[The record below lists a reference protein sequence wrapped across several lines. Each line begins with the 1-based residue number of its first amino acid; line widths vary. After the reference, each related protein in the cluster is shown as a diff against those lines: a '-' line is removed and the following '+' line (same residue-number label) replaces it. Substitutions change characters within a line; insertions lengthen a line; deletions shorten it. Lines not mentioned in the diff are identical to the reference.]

1 MLFTD
6 MQRPKRHTT
15 PAAAQD
21 RQGTIR
27 GDYEKMHT
35 YHCLNNISEVGL
47 KNLTDNFT
55 EVDSIEEADAVLVR
69 SANMKDMELPD
80 RLVTIARAGAGVNNI
95 PIDECSEKGIVVF
108 NTPGANANGVKE
120 LVIAGM
126 LLASRDIVGGIEWLE
141 KQESTE
147 DLPKKVEKQKKQ
159 FAGNEING
167 KKLGI
172 IGLGAIGVMVAN
184 AAVNLGMKVFG
195 YDPFISVQAA
205 WSLSRSIR
213 HVTDLNEIYR
223 DCDYITIHVPL
234 SNDTR
239 GMIGKEAISKMKD
252 GVVLLN
258 FARDALVDEEAI
270 IEGLKSGKVKKYVTD
285 FVTPAVAHAKNTLV
299 TPHLGASTMESE
311 ENCAEMAVNEIIDYL
326 ENGNIKNSVNFPA
339 CDVGVCTSVGRV
351 AITHRNIPNMLS
363 RFTGV
368 LGNAGINISYLTNKS
383 RGAYAYSIIDTNDVL
398 TEDVVDGLN
407 QVDGVFK
414 VRVIK

>member
-1 MLFTD
+1 MF
-6 MQRPKRHTT
+6 
-15 PAAAQD
+15 
-21 RQGTIR
+21 
-27 GDYEKMHT
+27 T

-47 KNLTDNFT
+47 RHMPDDFK
-55 EVDSIEEADAVLVR
+55 EVDTIGEADAVLVR
-69 SANMKDMELPD
+69 SANMKEMELPD
-80 RLVTIARAGAGVNNI
+80 KLIAIGRAGAGVNNI
-95 PIDECSEKGIVVF
+95 PLDQCSEKGIVVF

-147 DLPKKVEKQKKQ
+147 DLPKKVEKQKQQ

-184 AAVNLGMKVFG
+184 TAVSLGMKVFG

-205 WSLSRSIR
+205 WSLSRNIR
-213 HVTDLNEIYR
+213 HVTDINEIYS

-299 TPHLGASTMESE
+299 TPHLGASTLESE
-311 ENCAEMAVNEIIDYL
+311 ENCAEMAVNEIVDYL
-326 ENGNIKNSVNFPA
+326 ENGNIKNSVNYPA

-351 AITHRNIPNMLS
+351 AITHKNIPNMLS

-383 RGAYAYSIIDTNDVL
+383 RGAYAYSIIDTNDTL

>member
-1 MLFTD
+1 MF
-6 MQRPKRHTT
+6 
-15 PAAAQD
+15 
-21 RQGTIR
+21 
-27 GDYEKMHT
+27 T

-47 KNLTDNFT
+47 KHMPDDFK
-55 EVDSIEEADAVLVR
+55 EVDSIDEADAVLVR

-80 RLVTIARAGAGVNNI
+80 KMIAIGRAGAGVNNI
-95 PIDECSEKGIVVF
+95 PLDICSEKGIVVF

-147 DLPKKVEKQKKQ
+147 DLPKRVEKQKQQ

-205 WSLSRSIR
+205 WSLSRNIR
-213 HVTDLNEIYR
+213 HVTDINEIYS

-234 SNDTR
+234 SNETR
-239 GMIGKEAISKMKD
+239 GMIGKEAISKMKE

-311 ENCAEMAVNEIIDYL
+311 ENCAEMAVNEIVDYL
-326 ENGNIKNSVNFPA
+326 ENGNIKNSVNYPA

-351 AITHRNIPNMLS
+351 AITHKNIPNMLS

-383 RGAYAYSIIDTNDVL
+383 RGAYAYSIIDTNDTL

>member
-1 MLFTD
+1 MF
-6 MQRPKRHTT
+6 
-15 PAAAQD
+15 
-21 RQGTIR
+21 
-27 GDYEKMHT
+27 T

-47 KNLTDNFT
+47 KHMPDDFK
-55 EVDSIEEADAVLVR
+55 EVNSIDEADAILVR

-80 RLVTIARAGAGVNNI
+80 RMIAIGRAGAGVNNI
-95 PIDECSEKGIVVF
+95 PLDVCSEKGIVVF

-147 DLPKKVEKQKKQ
+147 DLPKRVEKQKQQ

-205 WSLSRSIR
+205 WSLSRNIR
-213 HVTDLNEIYR
+213 HVTDINEIYS

-239 GMIGKEAISKMKD
+239 GMIGKEAISKMKE

-258 FARDALVDEEAI
+258 FARDALVDEDAI

-299 TPHLGASTMESE
+299 TPHLGASTLESE
-311 ENCAEMAVNEIIDYL
+311 ENCAEMAVNEIVDYL
-326 ENGNIKNSVNFPA
+326 ENGNIKNSVNYPA

-351 AITHRNIPNMLS
+351 AITHKNIPNMLS

-383 RGAYAYSIIDTNDVL
+383 RGAYAYSIIDTNDTL

>member
-1 MLFTD
+1 MF
-6 MQRPKRHTT
+6 
-15 PAAAQD
+15 
-21 RQGTIR
+21 
-27 GDYEKMHT
+27 T

-47 KNLTDNFT
+47 KHLPNDFNET
-55 EVDSIEEADAVLVR
+55 DSIAEADAVLVR

-80 RLVTIARAGAGVNNI
+80 RLLAIGRAGAGVNNI
-95 PIDECSEKGIVVF
+95 PLETCSEKGIVVF

-147 DLPKKVEKQKKQ
+147 DLPKKVEKQKQQ

-205 WSLSRSIR
+205 WSLSRNIR
-213 HVTDLNEIYR
+213 HVTDINEIYS

-239 GMIGKEAISKMKD
+239 GMIGKEAISKMKE

-258 FARDALVDEEAI
+258 FARDALVDEDAI

-299 TPHLGASTMESE
+299 TPHLGASTLESE
-311 ENCAEMAVNEIIDYL
+311 ENCAEMAVNEIVDYL
-326 ENGNIKNSVNFPA
+326 ENGNIKNSVNYPA

-351 AITHRNIPNMLS
+351 AITHKNIPGMLS

-383 RGAYAYSIIDTNDVL
+383 RGAYAYSIIDTNDSL
-398 TEDVVDGLN
+398 TGDVVDGLN

>member
-1 MLFTD
+1 MF
-6 MQRPKRHTT
+6 
-15 PAAAQD
+15 
-21 RQGTIR
+21 
-27 GDYEKMHT
+27 T

-47 KNLTDNFT
+47 KHMPDNFK
-55 EVDSIEEADAVLVR
+55 EVGSIEEADAVLVR
-69 SANMKDMELPD
+69 SANMKDMELPGK
-80 RLVTIARAGAGVNNI
+80 LIAIGRAGAGVNNI
-95 PIDECSEKGIVVF
+95 PLDQCSEKGIVVF

-147 DLPKKVEKQKKQ
+147 DLPKKVEKQKQQ

-205 WSLSRSIR
+205 WSLSRNIR
-213 HVTDLNEIYR
+213 HVTDINEIYS

-239 GMIGKEAISKMKD
+239 GMIGKEAISKMKE

-258 FARDALVDEEAI
+258 FARDALVDEDAI

-299 TPHLGASTMESE
+299 TPHLGASTLESE
-311 ENCAEMAVNEIIDYL
+311 ENCAEMAVNEIVDYL
-326 ENGNIKNSVNFPA
+326 ENGNIKNSVNYPA

-351 AITHRNIPNMLS
+351 AITHKNIPGMLS

-383 RGAYAYSIIDTNDVL
+383 RGAYAYSIIDTNDTL

>member
-1 MLFTD
+1 
-6 MQRPKRHTT
+6 
-15 PAAAQD
+15 
-21 RQGTIR
+21 
-27 GDYEKMHT
+27 
-35 YHCLNNISEVGL
+35 
-47 KNLTDNFT
+47 
-55 EVDSIEEADAVLVR
+55 
-69 SANMKDMELPD
+69 
-80 RLVTIARAGAGVNNI
+80 
-95 PIDECSEKGIVVF
+95 
-108 NTPGANANGVKE
+108 
-120 LVIAGM
+120 M

-147 DLPKKVEKQKKQ
+147 DLAKKVEKHNRQ

-213 HVTDLNEIYR
+213 HVTDINEIYS

-239 GMIGKEAISKMKD
+239 GMIGKEAISKMKE

-299 TPHLGASTMESE
+299 TPDLGASTMESE
-311 ENCAEMAVNEIIDYL
+311 ENCAEMAVNEIVDYL
-326 ENGNIKNSVNFPA
+326 ENGNIKNSVNYPA

-351 AITHRNIPNMLS
+351 AITHKNIPNMLS

-383 RGAYAYSIIDTNDVL
+383 RGAYAYSIIDTNDTL

>member
-1 MLFTD
+1 M
-6 MQRPKRHTT
+6 
-15 PAAAQD
+15 
-21 RQGTIR
+21 
-27 GDYEKMHT
+27 YT

-47 KNLTDNFT
+47 KHMPDDFK
-55 EVDSIEEADAVLVR
+55 EVDSIGEADAVLVR

-80 RLVTIARAGAGVNNI
+80 KLIAIGRAGAGVNNI
-95 PIDECSEKGIVVF
+95 PLEECAEKGIVVF

-205 WSLSRSIR
+205 WSLSRNIR
-213 HVTDLNEIYR
+213 HVTDINEIYS

-239 GMIGKEAISKMKD
+239 GMIGKDAISKMKE

-311 ENCAEMAVNEIIDYL
+311 ENCAEMAVNEIVDYL
-326 ENGNIKNSVNFPA
+326 ENGNIKNSVNYPA

-351 AITHRNIPNMLS
+351 AITHKNIPNMLS

-383 RGAYAYSIIDTNDVL
+383 RGAYAYSIIDTNDTL

>member
-1 MLFTD
+1 MF
-6 MQRPKRHTT
+6 
-15 PAAAQD
+15 
-21 RQGTIR
+21 
-27 GDYEKMHT
+27 T

-47 KNLTDNFT
+47 KHMPDDFK
-55 EVDSIEEADAVLVR
+55 EVDSIDEADAVLVR

-80 RLVTIARAGAGVNNI
+80 KMIAIGRAGAGVNNI
-95 PIDECSEKGIVVF
+95 PLDICSEKGIVVF

-147 DLPKKVEKQKKQ
+147 DLPKRVEKQKQQ

-205 WSLSRSIR
+205 WSLSRNIR
-213 HVTDLNEIYR
+213 HVTDINEIYS

-234 SNDTR
+234 SNETR
-239 GMIGKEAISKMKD
+239 GMIGKEAISKMKE

-258 FARDALVDEEAI
+258 FARDALVDEDAI

-299 TPHLGASTMESE
+299 TPHLGASTLESE
-311 ENCAEMAVNEIIDYL
+311 ENCAEMAVNEIVDYL
-326 ENGNIKNSVNFPA
+326 ENGNIKNSVNYPA

-351 AITHRNIPNMLS
+351 AITHKNIPNMLS

-383 RGAYAYSIIDTNDVL
+383 RGAYAYSIIDTNDTL

>member
-1 MLFTD
+1 M
-6 MQRPKRHTT
+6 
-15 PAAAQD
+15 
-21 RQGTIR
+21 
-27 GDYEKMHT
+27 YT

-47 KNLTDNFT
+47 KHMPDDFK
-55 EVDSIEEADAVLVR
+55 EVDSIGEADAVLVR

-80 RLVTIARAGAGVNNI
+80 KLIAIGRAGAGVNNI
-95 PIDECSEKGIVVF
+95 PLEECAEKGIVVF

-147 DLPKKVEKQKKQ
+147 DLPKKVEKQKQQ

-205 WSLSRSIR
+205 WSLSRNIR
-213 HVTDLNEIYR
+213 HVTDINEIYS

-239 GMIGKEAISKMKD
+239 GMIGKEAISKMKE

-258 FARDALVDEEAI
+258 FARDALVDEDAI

-311 ENCAEMAVNEIIDYL
+311 ENCAEMAVNEIVDYL
-326 ENGNIKNSVNFPA
+326 ENGNIKNSVNYPA

-351 AITHRNIPNMLS
+351 AITHKNIPGMLS

-383 RGAYAYSIIDTNDVL
+383 RGAYAYSIIDTNDSL

>member
-1 MLFTD
+1 
-6 MQRPKRHTT
+6 
-15 PAAAQD
+15 
-21 RQGTIR
+21 
-27 GDYEKMHT
+27 MHT

>member
-1 MLFTD
+1 MECRLTLKMLIW
-6 MQRPKRHTT
+6 
-15 PAAAQD
+15 AAGSKQEE
-21 RQGTIR
+21 IM
-27 GDYEKMHT
+27 KMFT

-47 KNLTDNFT
+47 RHMPDDFK
-55 EVDSIEEADAVLVR
+55 EVDTIGEADAVLVR
-69 SANMKDMELPD
+69 SANMKEMELPD
-80 RLVTIARAGAGVNNI
+80 KLIAIGRAGAGVNNI
-95 PIDECSEKGIVVF
+95 PLDQCSEKGIVVF

-147 DLPKKVEKQKKQ
+147 DLPKRVEKQKQQ

-205 WSLSRSIR
+205 WSLSRNIR
-213 HVTDLNEIYR
+213 HVTDINEIYS

-299 TPHLGASTMESE
+299 TPHLGASTLESE
-311 ENCAEMAVNEIIDYL
+311 ENCAEMAVNEIVDYL
-326 ENGNIKNSVNFPA
+326 ENGNIKNSVNYPA

-351 AITHRNIPNMLS
+351 AITHKNIPNMLS

-383 RGAYAYSIIDTNDVL
+383 RGAYAYSIIDTNDTL

>member
-1 MLFTD
+1 MF
-6 MQRPKRHTT
+6 
-15 PAAAQD
+15 
-21 RQGTIR
+21 
-27 GDYEKMHT
+27 T

-47 KNLTDNFT
+47 KHMTDDFK

-80 RLVTIARAGAGVNNI
+80 RLMAIGRAGAGVNNI
-95 PIDECSEKGIVVF
+95 PLDVCSEKGIVVF

-147 DLPKKVEKQKKQ
+147 DLPKKAEKQKQQ

-184 AAVNLGMKVFG
+184 TAVNLGMKVFG

-205 WSLSRSIR
+205 WSLSRNIR
-213 HVTDLNEIYR
+213 HVTDINEIYS

-239 GMIGKEAISKMKD
+239 GMIGKEAISKMKE

-258 FARDALVDEEAI
+258 FARDALVDEDAI

-299 TPHLGASTMESE
+299 TPHLGASTLESE
-311 ENCAEMAVNEIIDYL
+311 ENCAEMAVNEIVDYL
-326 ENGNIKNSVNFPA
+326 ENGNIKNSVNYPA

-351 AITHRNIPNMLS
+351 AITHKNIPNMLS

-383 RGAYAYSIIDTNDVL
+383 RGAYAYSIIDTNDTL
-398 TEDVVDGLN
+398 TEEVVDGLN

>member
-1 MLFTD
+1 MF
-6 MQRPKRHTT
+6 
-15 PAAAQD
+15 
-21 RQGTIR
+21 
-27 GDYEKMHT
+27 T

-47 KNLTDNFT
+47 KHLPNDFKET
-55 EVDSIEEADAVLVR
+55 DSIAEADAVLVR

-80 RLVTIARAGAGVNNI
+80 RMIAIGRAGAGVNNI
-95 PIDECSEKGIVVF
+95 PLDVCSEKGIVVF

-147 DLPKKVEKQKKQ
+147 DLPKRVEKQKKQ

-205 WSLSRSIR
+205 WSLSRNIR
-213 HVTDLNEIYR
+213 HVTDINEIYS

-239 GMIGKEAISKMKD
+239 GMIGKEAISKMKE

-258 FARDALVDEEAI
+258 FARDALVDEDAI

-299 TPHLGASTMESE
+299 TPHLGASTLESE
-311 ENCAEMAVNEIIDYL
+311 ENCAEMAVNEIVDYL
-326 ENGNIKNSVNFPA
+326 ENGNIKNSVNYPA

-351 AITHRNIPNMLS
+351 AITHKNIPNMLS

-383 RGAYAYSIIDTNDVL
+383 RGAYAYSIIDTNDTL

>member
-1 MLFTD
+1 MF
-6 MQRPKRHTT
+6 
-15 PAAAQD
+15 
-21 RQGTIR
+21 
-27 GDYEKMHT
+27 T

-47 KNLTDNFT
+47 RHMPDDFK
-55 EVDSIEEADAVLVR
+55 EVDTIGEADAVLVR
-69 SANMKDMELPD
+69 SANMKEMELPD
-80 RLVTIARAGAGVNNI
+80 KLIAIGRAGAGVNNI
-95 PIDECSEKGIVVF
+95 PLDQCSEKGIVVF

-147 DLPKKVEKQKKQ
+147 DLPKKVEKQKQQ

-205 WSLSRSIR
+205 WSLSRNIR
-213 HVTDLNEIYR
+213 HVTDINEIYS

-239 GMIGKEAISKMKD
+239 GMIGKEAISKMKE

-258 FARDALVDEEAI
+258 FARDALVDEDAI

-299 TPHLGASTMESE
+299 TPHLGASTLESE
-311 ENCAEMAVNEIIDYL
+311 ENCAEMAVNEIVDYL
-326 ENGNIKNSVNFPA
+326 ENGNIKNSVNYPA

-351 AITHRNIPNMLS
+351 AITHKNIPNMLS

-383 RGAYAYSIIDTNDVL
+383 RGAYAYSIIDTNDTL

-407 QVDGVFK
+407 KVDGVFK

>member
-1 MLFTD
+1 MF
-6 MQRPKRHTT
+6 
-15 PAAAQD
+15 
-21 RQGTIR
+21 
-27 GDYEKMHT
+27 T

-47 KNLTDNFT
+47 RHMPDDFK
-55 EVDSIEEADAVLVR
+55 EVDTIGEADAVLVR
-69 SANMKDMELPD
+69 SANMKEMELPD
-80 RLVTIARAGAGVNNI
+80 KLIAIGRAGAGVNNI
-95 PIDECSEKGIVVF
+95 PLDQCSEKGIVVF

-147 DLPKKVEKQKKQ
+147 DLPKRVEKQKQQ

-205 WSLSRSIR
+205 WSLSRNIR
-213 HVTDLNEIYR
+213 HVTDINEIYS

-299 TPHLGASTMESE
+299 TPHLGASTLESE
-311 ENCAEMAVNEIIDYL
+311 ENCAEMAVNEIVDYL
-326 ENGNIKNSVNFPA
+326 ENGNIKNSVNYPA

-351 AITHRNIPNMLS
+351 AITHKNIPNMLS

-383 RGAYAYSIIDTNDVL
+383 RGAYAYSIIDTNDTL

>member
-1 MLFTD
+1 M
-6 MQRPKRHTT
+6 K
-15 PAAAQD
+15 
-21 RQGTIR
+21 
-27 GDYEKMHT
+27 KMFT

-47 KNLTDNFT
+47 KHMPDDFK
-55 EVDSIEEADAVLVR
+55 EVDSIDEADAILVR

-80 RLVTIARAGAGVNNI
+80 RIIAIGRAGAGVNNI
-95 PIDECSEKGIVVF
+95 PLDVCSEKGIVVF

-147 DLPKKVEKQKKQ
+147 DLPKKVEKQKQQ
-159 FAGNEING
+159 FAGNEISG

-205 WSLSRSIR
+205 WSLSRNIR
-213 HVTDLNEIYR
+213 HVTDINEIYS

-239 GMIGKEAISKMKD
+239 GMIGKEAISKMKE

-258 FARDALVDEEAI
+258 FARDALVDEDAI

-299 TPHLGASTMESE
+299 TPHLGASTLESE
-311 ENCAEMAVNEIIDYL
+311 ENCAEMAVNEIVDYL
-326 ENGNIKNSVNFPA
+326 ENGNIKNSVNYPA

-351 AITHRNIPNMLS
+351 AITHKNIPNMLS

-383 RGAYAYSIIDTNDVL
+383 RGAYAYSIIDTNDTL

>member
-1 MLFTD
+1 MF
-6 MQRPKRHTT
+6 
-15 PAAAQD
+15 
-21 RQGTIR
+21 
-27 GDYEKMHT
+27 T

-47 KNLTDNFT
+47 KHMTDDFK

-80 RLVTIARAGAGVNNI
+80 RLMAIGRAGAGVNNI
-95 PIDECSEKGIVVF
+95 PLDVCSEKGIVVF

-147 DLPKKVEKQKKQ
+147 DLPKKVEKQKQQ

-205 WSLSRSIR
+205 WSLSRNIR
-213 HVTDLNEIYR
+213 HVTDINDIYS

-239 GMIGKEAISKMKD
+239 GMIGKEAISKMKES
-252 GVVLLN
+252 VVLLN
-258 FARDALVDEEAI
+258 FARDALVDEDAI

-311 ENCAEMAVNEIIDYL
+311 ENCAEMAVNEIVDYL
-326 ENGNIKNSVNFPA
+326 ENGNIKNSVNYPA

-351 AITHRNIPNMLS
+351 AITHKNIPGMLS

-383 RGAYAYSIIDTNDVL
+383 RGAYAYSIIDTNDSL

>member
-1 MLFTD
+1 MF
-6 MQRPKRHTT
+6 
-15 PAAAQD
+15 
-21 RQGTIR
+21 
-27 GDYEKMHT
+27 T

-47 KNLTDNFT
+47 KHMPDDFK
-55 EVDSIEEADAVLVR
+55 EVNSIDEADAILVR

-80 RLVTIARAGAGVNNI
+80 KMIAIGRAGAGVNNI
-95 PIDECSEKGIVVF
+95 PLDICSEKGIVVF

-147 DLPKKVEKQKKQ
+147 DLPKRVEKQKQQ

-205 WSLSRSIR
+205 WSLSRNIR
-213 HVTDLNEIYR
+213 HVTDINEIYS

-239 GMIGKEAISKMKD
+239 GMIGKEAISKMKE

-258 FARDALVDEEAI
+258 FARDALVDEDAI

-299 TPHLGASTMESE
+299 TPHLGASTLESE
-311 ENCAEMAVNEIIDYL
+311 ENCAEMAVNEIVDYL
-326 ENGNIKNSVNFPA
+326 ENGNIKNSVNYPA

-351 AITHRNIPNMLS
+351 AITHKNIPNMLS

-383 RGAYAYSIIDTNDVL
+383 RGAYAYSIIDTNDTL